1 MSSRE
6 SDQGSKPGAK
16 SVTSAAKTKKVLD
29 LIKEE
34 ASYLLDMKVILIL
47 SVGYKGGGIL
57 SVGGNPSFAITP

>member
-1 MSSRE
+1 M
-6 SDQGSKPGAK
+6 
-16 SVTSAAKTKKVLD
+16 TSAAKTKKVLD

-57 SVGGNPSFAITP
+57 SVGGNPSFATTP